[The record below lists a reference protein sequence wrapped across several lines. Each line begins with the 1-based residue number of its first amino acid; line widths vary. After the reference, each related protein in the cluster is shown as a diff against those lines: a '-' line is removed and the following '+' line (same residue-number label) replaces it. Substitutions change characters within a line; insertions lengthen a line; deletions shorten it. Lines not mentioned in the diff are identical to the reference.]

1 MLKQVQHDLT
11 WNLELVIL
19 NSFMDFITPLSIGL
33 IGSLHCIGM
42 CGPIVVALPLKN
54 HSLISKIIGALL
66 YNSGRVITYS
76 LLGILFGLLGR
87 GIHLA
92 GLQQWIS
99 ILLGSTMIV
108 SVLFPFFF
116 REKMTVGTLF
126 SGLAAQLIV
135 RLKKLFT
142 DRSYVSLLMIGLLNG
157 LLPCGLVYVAIA
169 GAINAGNVGSGG
181 LFMMLFGIGTI
192 PLLLVATLASD
203 AIGQRVRMKMQK
215 IVPYFVFLL
224 GVLFILRGMSLG
236 IPYISPT
243 SEKLEPKVVI
253 EKGSC
258 CK

>member
-1 MLKQVQHDLT
+1 
-11 WNLELVIL
+11 
-19 NSFMDFITPLSIGL
+19 MDFITPLTIGL
-33 IGSLHCIGM
+33 IGSFHCIGM
-42 CGPIVVALPLKN
+42 CGPIVVALPLKK
-54 HSLISKIIGALL
+54 HTLISKISGAIL

-76 LLGILFGLLGR
+76 LLGIMFGVLGR

-92 GLQQWIS
+92 GFQQWTS
-99 ILLGSTMIV
+99 ILLGTIMIV
-108 SVLFPFFF
+108 SVVFPYFF
-116 REKMTVGTLF
+116 RTKITIGSLF
-126 SGLAAQLIV
+126 SGLAARLIL

-142 DRSYVSLLMIGLLNG
+142 DRSYFSLLMIGLLNG

-169 GAINAGNVGSGG
+169 GAINSGNVGSGA

-203 AIGQRVRMKMQK
+203 AIGQRIRMKMQK
-215 IVPYFVFLL
+215 VVPWFVFML

-243 SEKLEPKVVI
+243 SEKLAPKTMI
-253 EKGSC
+253 EKGNC

>member
-1 MLKQVQHDLT
+1 
-11 WNLELVIL
+11 
-19 NSFMDFITPLSIGL
+19 MDFITPLTIGL
-33 IGSLHCIGM
+33 IGSFHCIGM
-42 CGPIVVALPLKN
+42 CGPIVVALPLKK
-54 HSLISKIIGALL
+54 HALISKISGAIL
-66 YNSGRVITYS
+66 YNTGRVVTYS
-76 LLGILFGLLGR
+76 LLGIVFGVLGR

-92 GLQQWIS
+92 GFQQWTS
-99 ILLGSTMIV
+99 ILLGSAMII
-108 SVLFPFFF
+108 SVLFPFVF
-116 REKMTVGTLF
+116 REKITIAGLF
-126 SGLAAQLIV
+126 SGYTARLIV

-142 DRSYVSLLMIGLLNG
+142 DRSYFSLMMIGLLNG

-169 GAINAGNVGSGG
+169 GAINSGNLGSGA

-203 AIGQRVRMKMQK
+203 AIGQRIRIRMQK
-215 IVPYFVFLL
+215 VVPYFVFML

-243 SEKLEPKVVI
+243 TEKLAPKTMT